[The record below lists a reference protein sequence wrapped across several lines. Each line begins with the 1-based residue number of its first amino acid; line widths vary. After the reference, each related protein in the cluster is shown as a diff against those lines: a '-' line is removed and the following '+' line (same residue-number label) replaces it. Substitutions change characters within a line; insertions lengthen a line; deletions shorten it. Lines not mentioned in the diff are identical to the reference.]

1 MPQQTS
7 CICFIQYA
15 IWFNEDDLNKR
26 SRGELMQD
34 DTQMTIRKKI
44 YYIFHVSGI
53 GGGTLCLY
61 NLVKGLDRTLYEPTV
76 ILERPGPLSELLSTI
91 AVPIVYIP
99 NLCAYPYN
107 RTLAAPSSLM
117 AIIRIFRATHALYR
131 LLAAANCHI
140 LHINSF
146 MLFPYALASKALG
159 IRTIVHF
166 REHWPPDEHR
176 LQFSAA
182 RRIVD
187 SCAEH
192 VLAINENAAKQLS
205 MLDKTTV
212 VYDWIDLN
220 RDRSDG
226 GVSRIYQERLRGK
239 FNFLFIGG
247 MQSSKGIVE
256 VVQAFRTCSELV
268 DCRLIIVGCD
278 GSDGQRKGIRHR
290 ATSVLHKLG
299 WKSKSRA
306 LMESIAA
313 DPRIVTLPSI
323 LAMRE
328 IYEMAH
334 ALVAFPR
341 MPHAIL
347 PIAEALSVGLPV
359 IAADLPE
366 SREYSGDNNGV
377 IFIPHLNVDALCV
390 GLRDM
395 FKNWAYFRSQAQRG
409 STKVAARFDV
419 GRNLALVHSVY
430 AGVS

>member
-1 MPQQTS
+1 M
-7 CICFIQYA
+7 
-15 IWFNEDDLNKR
+15 
-26 SRGELMQD
+26 
-34 DTQMTIRKKI
+34 RKKI
-44 YYIFHVSGI
+44 YYIFHVSEI

-61 NLVKGLDRTLYEPTV
+61 NLIKGLDRGLYEPTV
-76 ILERPGPLSELLSTI
+76 ILGRPGPLSELLSRI
-91 AVPIVYIP
+91 GVPVVYIP
-99 NLCAYPYN
+99 HIQAYPYN
-107 RTLAAPSSLM
+107 QALAAPSSLL
-117 AIIRIFRATHALYR
+117 AIVRILWAIYAVYR
-131 LLAAANCHI
+131 LLASSNCQI

-146 MLFPYALASKALG
+146 MLFPYALASRALR
-159 IRTIVHF
+159 ISTIVHY
-166 REHWPPDEHR
+166 REHWPPNEHR
-176 LQFSAA
+176 LQFAAA
-182 RRIVD
+182 RRLVRT
-187 SCAEH
+187 CAKH
-192 VLAINENAAKQLS
+192 IFAINNNAAHQLS
-205 MLDKTTV
+205 MLNKTTV

-220 RDRSDG
+220 RGRDDG
-226 GVSRIYQERLRGK
+226 NYRGRYHEKLRGT

-278 GSDGQRKGIRHR
+278 GSDGQRKGMRHR

-313 DPRIVTLPSI
+313 DPRIVPLPSI

-328 IYEMAH
+328 MYEMVH
-334 ALVAFPR
+334 ALVAFPQ

-366 SREYSGDNNGV
+366 SREYSDGNNGV

-390 GLRDM
+390 GLREM
-395 FKNWAYFRSQAQRG
+395 FKNWSHFRSQAQRG
-409 STKVAARFDV
+409 SAKVAARFDA

-430 AGVS
+430 ARVS